1 MLGDGE
7 PAAGPWHVE
16 TVEEFAR
23 QLLGSA
29 GSPAGRPAVV
39 AVDGR
44 SGSGKTTLL
53 ERIRAAVPASAVVC
67 TDDVAWN
74 HSMFGWADLLADGI
88 LRAVHRGEPVSFR
101 PPAWRERSRKGAIE
115 VPAGCEMV
123 IVEGVGAA
131 RRHAAAPARPGYSGS
146 HRWPCSRPR
155 SAIVSQ
161 DRSSGGRISDRQDLG
176 ICLVGRRK
184 RPCELSQLPGAPE
197 QHSQPGCTQRPPPGP
212 YLPHHPGMRVVNA
225 QAGVVQKAAAQTVP
239 PAVPAMADDGHA
251 AILQRAGMLT

>member
-16 TVEEFAR
+16 PVEEFAR

-44 SGSGKTTLL
+44 SGSGKTTVS
-53 ERIRAAVPASAVVC
+53 ERICAAVPASAVLC

-74 HSMFGWADLLADGI
+74 HSMFGWADLLVDGI
-88 LRAVHRGEPVSFR
+88 LRPVHRGEPVSFR

-131 RRHAAAPARPGYSGS
+131 RRELMALVDVVVWVQSDMAEAERRGIERDGGDEAAVSFWHLWMAEELPFLVQERPWERAAFIVAGTPLLPHDPARQVVIAGPVRGPGLS
-146 HRWPCSRPR
+146 
-155 SAIVSQ
+155 
-161 DRSSGGRISDRQDLG
+161 RSSS
-176 ICLVGRRK
+176 
-184 RPCELSQLPGAPE
+184 
-197 QHSQPGCTQRPPPGP
+197 
-212 YLPHHPGMRVVNA
+212 
-225 QAGVVQKAAAQTVP
+225 
-239 PAVPAMADDGHA
+239 
-251 AILQRAGMLT
+251 